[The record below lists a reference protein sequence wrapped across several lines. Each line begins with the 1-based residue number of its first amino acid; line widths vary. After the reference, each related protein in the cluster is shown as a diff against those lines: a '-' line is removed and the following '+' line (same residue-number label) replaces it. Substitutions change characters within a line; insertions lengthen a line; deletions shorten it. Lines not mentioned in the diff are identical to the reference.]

1 MRNLQFNGWQRVS
14 KAYFQKAY
22 LNGER
27 VCVAPCNVNL
37 DSFWYGGN
45 GFVPH
50 LYKEYVEEYNYY
62 SSGSALFPKA
72 KNMTLNDY
80 ILTELEKWLNDVKY
94 FNCNRELG
102 TYLAYYVAR

>member
-1 MRNLQFNGWQRVS
+1 MRNLQFKGWQRVS

-22 LNGER
+22 LNGEK

-37 DSFWYGGN
+37 DSFWYGGR
-45 GFVPH
+45 GFMPH
-50 LYKEYVEEYNYY
+50 SYKDYVEEYNDYSSLYY
-62 SSGSALFPKA
+62 SLRQ

-80 ILTELEKWLNDVKY
+80 ILTEFEKWLNEVRCY
-94 FNCNRELG
+94 NCNRELG

>member
-1 MRNLQFNGWQRVS
+1 MRKLQFENWQRVS

-22 LNGER
+22 LNGEK

-45 GFVPH
+45 GFMPR
-50 LYKEYVEEYNYY
+50 LYKDYVEEYYFYDSSYY
-62 SSGSALFPKA
+62 SLRRKD
-72 KNMTLNDY
+72 MTLNNY
-80 ILTELEKWLNDVKY
+80 VLSEIEKWLNEVKIY
-94 FNCNRELG
+94 NCNRELG

>member
-1 MRNLQFNGWQRVS
+1 MRNLQFEDWQRVS

-22 LNGER
+22 LNGEK

-45 GFVPH
+45 GFEPQS
-50 LYKEYVEEYNYY
+50 YEKYVEEYNYY
-62 SSGSALFPKA
+62 SPLHIALKQN
-72 KNMTLNDY
+72 NMSLNNY
-80 ILTELEKWLNDVKY
+80 VLTELEKWLNEVRH

-102 TYLAYYVAR
+102 MYLSYYVAR

>member
-14 KAYFQKAY
+14 KAYFQRAY

-27 VCVAPCNVNL
+27 VCVAPCNANL
-37 DSFWYGGN
+37 DSFRYGGN
-45 GFVPH
+45 GFVPQP
-50 LYKEYVEEYNYY
+50 YRKCIEDYNYPSLSY
-62 SSGSALFPKA
+62 ALIKR
-72 KNMTLNDY
+72 NMTLDDY
-80 ILTELEKWLNDVKY
+80 ALSELEKWLNDVKH